1 MSSLFPKQITGIPD
15 PMDTTQDQANL
26 LDRISEVT
34 SPASV
39 ASSTEGPI
47 HSDRVQRRVGSP
59 YPTGKG
65 PGSRVYNQGSSRRQ
79 GSPRPRDD
87 HATFLLALAKRAEI
101 ALQHLDGKI
110 TTNQVTTED
119 LSEQVQGQVQE
130 IQDLRQEVN
139 EGKQLDSEKA
149 LAFEAVIIAVENA
162 TAARRDEFIRLAKEL
177 EASNARQRALDARQ
191 SHHEGVSTQLYAN
204 IEQQGE
210 ASATRTQ
217 ALEQEVINLRAQH
230 AADVK
235 DLQQVVQQQ
244 ADAQKTAAEEG
255 IHCRGKG
262 SVQIEKGK

>member
-15 PMDTTQDQANL
+15 PMDTTQDQANP
-26 LDRISEVT
+26 LDRISEVS

-79 GSPRPRDD
+79 GSPRPRDE
-87 HATFLLALAKRAEI
+87 HATFLLALAKRAET
-101 ALQHLDGKI
+101 ALRHLDGKI
-110 TTNQVTTED
+110 TTNQVTTKD

-130 IQDLRQEVN
+130 IQDLRQEVE

-149 LAFEAVIIAVENA
+149 AAFEAVIIAVENA

-177 EASNARQRALDARQ
+177 EASNAR
-191 SHHEGVSTQLYAN
+191 
-204 IEQQGE
+204 
-210 ASATRTQ
+210 
-217 ALEQEVINLRAQH
+217 
-230 AADVK
+230 
-235 DLQQVVQQQ
+235 
-244 ADAQKTAAEEG
+244 
-255 IHCRGKG
+255 
-262 SVQIEKGK
+262 

>member
-1 MSSLFPKQITGIPD
+1 MHEQFYLIPTSQVAYKAHTIVKLENIFLELGTCHIYEQDGWIYEVYKDSKLSLDLPRNNKRQPHTMSSLYPKQITGIPD
-15 PMDTTQDQANL
+15 PMDTTQDQANP

-65 PGSRVYNQGSSRRQ
+65 PGSRIYNQGSSRRQ
-79 GSPRPRDD
+79 GSPRPGDD

-101 ALQHLDGKI
+101 ALQHLNGKI

-119 LSEQVQGQVQE
+119 LNEQIQGQVQE
-130 IQDLRQEVN
+130 IQDLQQEVN

-162 TAARRDEFIRLAKEL
+162 TVAR
-177 EASNARQRALDARQ
+177 
-191 SHHEGVSTQLYAN
+191 
-204 IEQQGE
+204 
-210 ASATRTQ
+210 
-217 ALEQEVINLRAQH
+217 
-230 AADVK
+230 
-235 DLQQVVQQQ
+235 
-244 ADAQKTAAEEG
+244 
-255 IHCRGKG
+255 
-262 SVQIEKGK
+262 